1 MAVNRLTCCRLLT
14 VIVVFCILS
23 QFFAPTHYVALLRG
37 GVATAIARNEGSKSD
52 KNRERCRKASRQN
65 MRRRLTFRFFLESLW
80 KSKCWAASKADEMMV
95 IILLLD
101 TRASM
106 ERLPAWLRLKWRQ
119 ISASSRQ
126 GRQRMTDC
134 SGCLDWLLVK
144 QTPCFSMLAKKN
156 CLSSCANLFW
166 SRRKLTDKCNFL
178 FPENFGTF
186 PIFIKNY
193 LDME

>member
-1 MAVNRLTCCRLLT
+1 MAVNRLTCCRLLS

-126 GRQRMTDC
+126 GRQRMTNC

-144 QTPCFSMLAKKN
+144 QTPCFSMLAKKTVW
-156 CLSSCANLFW
+156 AVV
-166 SRRKLTDKCNFL
+166 LTFFGLAENWQTIVIFYFQKILGL
-178 FPENFGTF
+178 FP
-186 PIFIKNY
+186 Y
-193 LDME
+193 S